1 MARLP
6 RLVVAGQPL
15 HIIHR
20 GNNRQ
25 AVFFGEE
32 DYQRF
37 ISDLTASATKYRCN
51 VHAYVLMTNHF
62 HLLITP
68 EEVSGVSSMM
78 QAVGRRYVRYINATY
93 KRSGTLWEGRFKSGL
108 IDSDRYLLTC
118 YRYIEMNPVR
128 AGMTKS
134 PADYQ
139 WSSFHFNALGQQ
151 DNLVVPH
158 EIYLSMGKGQEE
170 RRLAYLTLFESG
182 LSSYDIKAISEGTE
196 KGEAIGSEKFQED
209 IARRIKRRVKRLRHG
224 GDRKSIE
231 YKGSNQKP

>member
-1 MARLP
+1 MARPP

-37 ISDLTASATKYRCN
+37 LSDLTEAAGKFRCN

-62 HLLITP
+62 HLLVTP
-68 EEVSGVSSMM
+68 IEVMSVSRMM
-78 QAVGRRYVRYINATY
+78 QAVGRRYVRFINAEY

-118 YRYIEMNPVR
+118 CRYIEMNPVR
-128 AGMTKS
+128 AGMTES
-134 PADYQ
+134 PAGYR
-139 WSSFHFNALGQQ
+139 WSSFHHNALGRP
-151 DNLVVPH
+151 DRLVVPH
-158 EIYLSMGKGQEE
+158 EEYLGLGKGNED
-170 RRLAYLTLFESG
+170 RRRAYRALFENE
-182 LSSYDIKAISEGTE
+182 LSTRDMQVIREGTE
-196 KGEAIGSEKFQED
+196 KGEAIGSERFQED
-209 IARRIKRRVKRLRHG
+209 IARMKKQRVKRLGHV
-224 GDRKSIE
+224 GDRKSKAYRGLE
-231 YKGSNQKP
+231 

>member
-1 MARLP
+1 MARPP

-37 ISDLTASATKYRCN
+37 LSDLTEVAGTFRYN

-62 HLLITP
+62 HLLVTP
-68 EEVSGVSSMM
+68 IEVMSVSRMM
-78 QAVGRRYVRYINATY
+78 QAVGRRYVRFINAEY

-118 YRYIEMNPVR
+118 CRYIEMNPVR
-128 AGMTKS
+128 AGMTES
-134 PADYQ
+134 PAGYR
-139 WSSFHFNALGQQ
+139 WSSFHHNALGRP
-151 DNLVVPH
+151 DRLVVPH
-158 EIYLSMGKGQEE
+158 EEYLRLGKGNED
-170 RRLAYLTLFESG
+170 RRRAYRALFENE
-182 LSSYDIKAISEGTE
+182 LSTRDMQVIREGTE
-196 KGEAIGSEKFQED
+196 KGEAIGSERFQED
-209 IARRIKRRVKRLRHG
+209 IARMKKQRVNRLRHG
-224 GDRKSIE
+224 GDRKSKAYRSME
-231 YKGSNQKP
+231 